1 MLKTR
6 KKLGDMLVDSGLLT
20 AEQLQQVLSGQKSSD
35 MRLGDYLIQQQ
46 IVPEESII
54 WVLSE
59 QLHIGRYD
67 HEKNQVTP
75 EAAKILPRDMAMK
88 YKVAPLAKDAF
99 VVRIAMVDP
108 LDIAAL
114 DAVEGHTGLEVE
126 PLICS
131 QSEFPLLI
139 NGIYGFH
146 SAVSDVLRDVESE
159 VEIGKEEEESDA
171 TALGV
176 LQDIA
181 GAAPVIRLV
190 NSILRQAV
198 QEGASDIH
206 ISPEKNRAQ
215 VRLRIDGKLHE
226 IPPPPRNL
234 IPGIISRIKV
244 LASMDIANV
253 RIPQDGRFNIK
264 VDNKEINI
272 RASTLPTI
280 YGENLV
286 LRLLFV
292 SSGPLTI
299 DNLGLS
305 GEDHRKIM
313 RMIRQPY
320 GLILSVGPTGSGKSS
335 SLCAF
340 LMEIMSPE
348 INIVTLEDP
357 VEYRLDGVRQV
368 QLNRRAGM
376 TFASGLRSILR
387 QDPDVVLVG
396 ETRDAETAQITTQA
410 ALTGHLV
417 FTTLHTNDAVSTI
430 SRLQNMGIEPFL
442 LASSLVGII
451 AQRLVRRLCPQ
462 CAEPYQPASEILEF
476 WGLADRA
483 GAQFKKPVGCS
494 LCMNSGYRGRVGIYE
509 IMSVDGEVQ
518 EMILNHQSNAE
529 IVSHLRGQGK
539 LVLLK
544 EAAANKIA
552 DGVTSFDEAA
562 RTVLT

>member
-1 MLKTR
+1 MRKTR
-6 KKLGDMLVDSGLLT
+6 KRLGDMLVDAGLLSND
-20 AEQLQQVLSGQKSSD
+20 QLMQVLAAQKKSD
-35 MRLGDYLIQQQ
+35 LRLGDYLIQQE

-54 WVLSE
+54 KVLGE
-59 QLHIGRYD
+59 QLQIARYD
-67 HEKNQVTP
+67 SDRHSLAQ
-75 EAAKILPRDMAMK
+75 EAAKIMPRDLAMK
-88 YKVAPLAKDAF
+88 YKVAPLSKDAF

-114 DAVEGHTGLEVE
+114 DAAEAHTGLEVE

-139 NGIYGFH
+139 NGIYGIH
-146 SAVSDVLRDVESE
+146 SAVSDVLRDVEGE
-159 VEIGKEEEESDA
+159 VEFGEEEEADA
-171 TALGV
+171 ASVGI

-181 GAAPVIRLV
+181 GAAPVVRLV

-198 QEGASDIH
+198 QEGASDVH

-226 IPPPPRNL
+226 IPPPPRNM

-244 LASMDIANV
+244 LANMDIANV
-253 RIPQDGRFNIK
+253 RIPQDGRFNIRI
-264 VDNKEINI
+264 DNKEINI

-292 SSGPLTI
+292 SSGPLTL
-299 DNLGLS
+299 DKLGLS
-305 GEDHRKIM
+305 ADDHRKVM
-313 RMIRQPY
+313 RMINQPY

-340 LMEIMSPE
+340 LMEILSPE
-348 INIVTLEDP
+348 INVITLEDP
-357 VEYRLDGVRQV
+357 VEFRMDGVRQV
-368 QLNRRAGM
+368 QLNRKAGM

-387 QDPDVVLVG
+387 QDPDVVMVG
-396 ETRDAETAQITTQA
+396 ETRDLETAQITVQA

-417 FTTLHTNDAVSTI
+417 FTTLHTNDSVGTI

-442 LASSLVGII
+442 LASSLLGIC
-451 AQRLVRRLCPQ
+451 AQRLLRRLCSQ
-462 CAEPYQPASEILEF
+462 CAQPYEPGADVLEF
-476 WGLADRA
+476 WGLQNRE
-483 GAQFKKPVGCS
+483 GAIYKKPVGCS
-494 LCMNSGYRGRVGIYE
+494 LCMNTGYRGRVGIYE
-509 IMSVDGEVQ
+509 ILVVDEEVQ
-518 EMILNHQSNAE
+518 EMIVQRKSNSD
-529 IVSHLRGQGK
+529 ITSYLQRQGK

-544 EAAANKIA
+544 SAAANKIA
-552 DGVTSFDEAA
+552 EGITSFEEAT
-562 RTVLT
+562 RTVVT